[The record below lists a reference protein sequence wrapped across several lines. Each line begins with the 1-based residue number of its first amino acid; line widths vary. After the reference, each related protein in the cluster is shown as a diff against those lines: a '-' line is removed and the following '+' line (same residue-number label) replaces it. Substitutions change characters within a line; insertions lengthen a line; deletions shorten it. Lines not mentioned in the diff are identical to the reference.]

1 MAMNPPVRDWAG
13 RRVWVVGASSGIG
26 AALAEALVDAGAR
39 VAVSARRE
47 EALATLAARRPGQVL
62 PLALDVT
69 DAKAVR
75 EAWQRLEAAWDG
87 LDAVFCVA
95 GVYVPVRA
103 AEFDPEVARTLFDVN
118 VMGVVHVLDVVLP
131 ALRAAR
137 GHVVIVASVAGYR
150 ALPKALFYGATKAAL
165 IHLAEGLYL
174 DLAPEGLGVSVVNPG
189 FVRTPATSGNEFRM
203 PALIDADEA
212 ARQTLAGLARGEF
225 EIHFPK
231 RFTRWLK
238 ALSHLGDG
246 LYFAAVRRSTG
257 L

>member
-1 MAMNPPVRDWAG
+1 MAMNPPIQDWSG

-47 EALATLAARRPGQVL
+47 EALAALAARRPGQVL

-69 DAKAVR
+69 DPTAVH
-75 EAWQRLEAAWDG
+75 EAWQRVEATWDG

-95 GVYVPVRA
+95 GVYVPMRA

-118 VMGVVHVLDVVLP
+118 VMGVVHVLDAVLP
-131 ALRAAR
+131 ALRASR
-137 GHVVIVASVAGYR
+137 GHLVIVASVAGYR

-189 FVRTPATSGNEFRM
+189 FVRTPATAGNEFRM

-212 ARQTLAGLARGEF
+212 ARETLRGLARGEF
-225 EIHFPK
+225 EIHYPK

-238 ALSHLGDG
+238 LMRL
-246 LYFAAVRRSTG
+246 LPYRWYFSLVHKATG

>member
-1 MAMNPPVRDWAG
+1 MAMNPPIRDWTG

-26 AALAEALVDAGAR
+26 AALAEALVEAGAR

-47 EALATLAARRPGQVL
+47 EALAALAARSPEQVL
-62 PLALDVT
+62 PLALDVS
-69 DAKAVR
+69 DPVAVG
-75 EAWQRLEAAWDG
+75 EAWQRLKTAWDG

-95 GVYVPVRA
+95 GVYVPLRA
-103 AEFDPEVARTLFDVN
+103 TEFDAGIARTLFDIN
-118 VMGVVHVLDVVLP
+118 VMGVVHVLDAVLP
-131 ALRAAR
+131 TLRENH

-189 FVRTPATSGNEFRM
+189 FVRTPATAGNEFRM

-212 ARQTLAGLARGEF
+212 ARETLRGLARGEF
-225 EIHFPK
+225 EIHYPR

-238 ALSHLGDG
+238 LMRVLPYRW
-246 LYFAAVRRSTG
+246 YFPLVHKATG

>member
-1 MAMNPPVRDWAG
+1 MAMNRPIRDWAG

-26 AALAEALVDAGAR
+26 AALAEALVEAGAR

-47 EALATLAARRPGQVL
+47 GALAALAARRPDQVL
-62 PLALDVT
+62 PLAVDVT
-69 DAKAVR
+69 DPVAVG
-75 EAWQRLEAAWDG
+75 EAWQRIKAAWDG
-87 LDAVFCVA
+87 LDVVFCVA
-95 GVYVPVRA
+95 GVYMPQRA
-103 AEFDPEVARTLFDVN
+103 TEFDAGVARTLFDVN
-118 VMGVVHVLDVVLP
+118 VMGVAHVLDAVLP
-131 ALRAAR
+131 GLRTTR

-189 FVRTPATSGNEFRM
+189 FVRTPATAGNEFRM
-203 PALIDADEA
+203 PALIDAEQA
-212 ARQTLAGLARGEF
+212 ARETLQGLARGEF
-225 EIHFPK
+225 EIHYPK

-238 ALSHLGDG
+238 LMRVLPYRW
-246 LYFAAVRRSTG
+246 YFPLVHRATG